1 MVGSY
6 AAGQALL
13 IVAITVVPVCLT
25 VIALVLLVDPRDR
38 VQAIRELAPALL
50 FTRFR
55 RRWAEDDAGPGLTS
69 RPMGAVAQDDDLDV
83 KINMSVNDP

>member
-1 MVGSY
+1 MSGTGVARMVGSY

-13 IVAITVVPVCLT
+13 IVAITVLPVCLT
-25 VIALVLLVDPRDR
+25 VITLVLLVEPRDR

-55 RRWAEDDAGPGLTS
+55 RRLMMSKKRYQAKKIDMSINKSEPF
-69 RPMGAVAQDDDLDV
+69 DV
-83 KINMSVNDP
+83 Q